1 MTYSLYDKLGRGD
14 SGPMSE
20 CLFDD
25 GRKEVRPKVG
35 GRMQVGSYTARTY
48 SMQDYWLTTEI
59 KEIVSEKKNEVI
71 FRTRTGS
78 EYTWSEF

>member
-1 MTYSLYDKLGRGD
+1 MLYSLRDKLGRGD
-14 SGPMSE
+14 SGQMSN
-20 CLFDD
+20 CLMPD
-25 GRKEVRPKVG
+25 GKIETRPKVG
-35 GRMQVGSYTARTY
+35 GRMQVGSLYARTY
-48 SMQDYWLTTEI
+48 SNQDYWLTTEI